1 MNAKHIFDRVDK
13 SKGSGWLDLSE
24 IASEFQIW
32 EDYISEP
39 EDCRITSYW
48 LANWYCTDTIVGF
61 QVYFFDDKPMAFST
75 QMGRKC
81 DVNFY
86 WASQE
91 VAEEVHE
98 YIKSLIVKEEPEI
111 GVNLIDFN
119 QEFEGYY
126 RIDFSG
132 QLFGVNPR
140 ATYKGRDVKIVE
152 RLKHTDLGIDTDVII
167 EYNDT
172 KDRERVNIRLLKFGY
187 FLLEEDE
194 ECLSLEKDS

>member
-1 MNAKHIFDRVDK
+1 MKAQHIFDRVDK
-13 SKGSGWLDLSE
+13 TKGSGWLSLSE

-32 EDYISEP
+32 EDYIREP

-81 DVNFY
+81 SVNFY

-91 VAEEVHE
+91 VAEEVRE
-98 YIKSLIVKEEPEI
+98 YIKSLIVEEEPEV
-111 GVNLIDFN
+111 GVELIDFE
-119 QEFEGYY
+119 QELEETY

-132 QLFGVNPR
+132 QLFGVNPK
-140 ATYKGRDVKIVE
+140 AKHKGRDVKIIE
-152 RLKHTDLGIDTDVII
+152 RIKHTDLGIDTDLII
-167 EYNDT
+167 EYTDNNERARVSI
-172 KDRERVNIRLLKFGY
+172 RELKFSY
-187 FLLEEDE
+187 FLKEEDE
-194 ECLSLEKDS
+194 IESTK